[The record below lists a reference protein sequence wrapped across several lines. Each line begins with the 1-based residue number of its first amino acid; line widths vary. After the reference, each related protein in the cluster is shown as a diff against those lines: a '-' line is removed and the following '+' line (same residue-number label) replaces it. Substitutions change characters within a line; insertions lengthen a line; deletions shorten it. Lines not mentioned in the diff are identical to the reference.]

1 MHGVAYLHIFVPT
14 KKLKFKK
21 SYPLCHCMK
30 EWSLQQLDV
39 SHHGDPIPVIG
50 LQCPGCLI
58 PNVYYRVSQP
68 KAIYGQTIPK
78 NIV

>member
-50 LQCPGCLI
+50 
-58 PNVYYRVSQP
+58 
-68 KAIYGQTIPK
+68 
-78 NIV
+78 

>member
-1 MHGVAYLHIFVPT
+1 MQMDHLESVNQICCQRIHSMHGVAYLHIFVPT

-50 LQCPGCLI
+50 
-58 PNVYYRVSQP
+58 
-68 KAIYGQTIPK
+68 
-78 NIV
+78 